1 MRHSAEGGASLHVW
15 GARATKFAPLIWAWL
30 WRRPGRT
37 ILAFIA
43 VMLAFTLYGLALG
56 EAEGFARAAAAR
68 HVDVGS
74 GFLLGAMAVSAIGMA
89 LILFLTAN
97 ATAQGVRLR
106 LGEFAVLKA
115 IGFSHRLI
123 LALVMTEA
131 ALPCVAGAVAG
142 GG

>member
-1 MRHSAEGGASLHVW
+1 MRQSAEPGAFW
-15 GARATKFAPLIWAWL
+15 ARPLKFAPLLRAWL

-37 ILAFIA
+37 LLGLIA
-43 VMLAFTLYGLALG
+43 IAIAFTLYGLALG
-56 EAEGFARAAAAR
+56 EAEGFRRAAAAR
-68 HVDVGS
+68 HVNIGQ
-74 GFLLGAMAVSAIGMA
+74 GFLLGAMAVSAVGFG

-131 ALPCVAGAVAG
+131 A
-142 GG
+142 